1 MTNKGNK
8 ILTTNKLT
16 NHSLATLTYLT
27 HNQYNLNQNKITMI
41 INETSL
47 SVLIDT
53 GASISVI
60 KETICDTLND
70 KHNIR
75 KLPSDIDNCTLA
87 DGTITRIMFM
97 VYLNVT
103 LGTSKESIKFYAL
116 KYAHEDVIM
125 GCDMLKKFNATID
138 YGENLVSFKP
148 IRNKLYDPIKTATL
162 GYIDTSNMGQDKI
175 EGNSELNKIDFT
187 ESDLD
192 STQKAQMMSLLEKYE
207 DRFASDLCKIGCTD
221 LVELDIPL
229 LPGSK
234 PVRKR
239 PYRTNF
245 KDREIIHKELRKL
258 LEAGI
263 IQECPPPTWS
273 LPIVL
278 VNKKESQEKRM
289 CIDMKDVN
297 KCMLLPQTHTPN
309 IDDLLSDLGH
319 RRCRYY
325 TTIDLSKAFHQIKLT
340 ENAKKIATFVTP
352 FGCYSFNRAPYGVKN
367 ISIVFTSLM
376 NKVLQGALNS
386 YCFAWI
392 DDICIYSETFEQ
404 HLIHVEDILKRLRD
418 ANLTIEAR
426 KAHIAKKSVRFIG
439 FILDKT
445 GIKPDPANIEKV
457 VKFKRPTDVKSTR
470 AYIGLTGFLRR
481 FVKDYAQIARPLQ
494 LLTHKD
500 TKFKWNEQAEKAF
513 TTLQYKITHAPTL
526 GYVDLMS
533 NEPLILATDASQIA
547 LGHCLR
553 QNQMTETGKME
564 ERYLLFGG
572 RSLTDQQKLWPI
584 WELELLSIVTA
595 FCKLDQYLRCK
606 PFTLI
611 CDSACVTHL
620 LSKDIITLKPRLA
633 RWVMSLRNYNY
644 NVIHRPG
651 NSENLA
657 MADYLSRIQ
666 DTDGS
671 EEINVKVEPYLHNI
685 TVDRQDKNDNQ
696 DKNTN
701 DTMKLS
707 TEDIK
712 LAQREHSFYKPMI
725 DYITKGDL
733 PTTKKLTKRIES
745 SAQDYIV
752 MEELLYHLWYDK
764 MKERVTEQ
772 LCITE
777 DHREHILKACHDCVF
792 SGHNGQINTLIRV
805 RERYYWKGMTRDC
818 AQYVESCEVCARA
831 NRSYTAPVPLQ
842 NIPVPDHPMA
852 CFSIDLLSISSS
864 SNRYKHIFV
873 AVCNFSKFVIAKP
886 MVNKKGISTATMILN
901 HIILPYGIPHHLN
914 IISDSGPDM
923 VSTIVQTLYDSFNIK
938 NVRITS
944 YHAMGNGAVERQ
956 NSNLLCVLRRYCM
969 DDPKSWSKY
978 LQYAVLSINSSR
990 SASSGYSAFEL
1001 LHGYQMKTPLDIQ
1014 LPKPRKHNNMD
1025 QERAYKY
1032 WYDNLSK
1039 MRNIAR
1045 DVLKYSKKI
1054 QKRSYDKKCK
1064 PHSLEIGD
1072 TVYVSRPA
1080 ILPGNDPK
1088 LSSKFPKKCKIVKF
1102 IGTTNALLEDMNGNR
1117 MDRSMHINRLKKV
1130 PDKRF
1135 PEKRQVCH
1143 KEDKL
1148 ELDKEEA
1155 DQNQLELQKEKRA
1168 IPIVPPQHRERKDE
1182 HEHQLHN
1189 GNIHEMPEPQ
1199 QPYIIRREQEPNN
1212 TNPQELDNKSDV
1224 SEQGYQSD
1232 DSDATIIMDE
1242 QNETD
1247 RENTPDIQEESN
1259 DVYHPI
1265 EKILKKRSDDNG
1277 NVEYLCK
1284 WENYPNRHNSW
1295 VEEGDLANET
1305 REQIEKLDIPSVKPR
1320 PTVLTIKAKKTKKKI
1335 IADSTDWLAYR
1346 HVFDKPIN
1354 HCLLVKGN
1362 IYNYESHTIEDVY
1375 YCLLFQILGLEEAL
1389 LICDKQ
1395 PSAYNAYLSDYFNLH
1410 NIMVFNNLIL
1420 FLTLCIVFKC
1430 KQSIEDKLMG
1440 TYGQLIN
1447 SKEINTPENYV
1458 NLLMLYREV
1467 VRRMQRINVSIDQ
1480 GVIRS
1485 IMSKIH
1491 GISLG
1496 DPGDF
1501 LDSPIDCVNQNC
1513 FVMMNINL
1521 KREWIEKYRELCDRI
1536 NVIN

>member
-1 MTNKGNK
+1 
-8 ILTTNKLT
+8 
-16 NHSLATLTYLT
+16 
-27 HNQYNLNQNKITMI
+27 
-41 INETSL
+41 
-47 SVLIDT
+47 
-53 GASISVI
+53 
-60 KETICDTLND
+60 
-70 KHNIR
+70 
-75 KLPSDIDNCTLA
+75 
-87 DGTITRIMFM
+87 M

-864 SNRYKHIFV
+864 SNRYKQ
-873 AVCNFSKFVIAKP
+873 IAQL
-886 MVNKKGISTATMILN
+886 T
-901 HIILPYGIPHHLN
+901 
-914 IISDSGPDM
+914 
-923 VSTIVQTLYDSFNIK
+923 
-938 NVRITS
+938 R
-944 YHAMGNGAVERQ
+944 
-956 NSNLLCVLRRYCM
+956 NLGSM
-969 DDPKSWSKY
+969 
-978 LQYAVLSINSSR
+978 LQY
-990 SASSGYSAFEL
+990 
-1001 LHGYQMKTPLDIQ
+1001 P
-1014 LPKPRKHNNMD
+1014 
-1025 QERAYKY
+1025 
-1032 WYDNLSK
+1032 
-1039 MRNIAR
+1039 
-1045 DVLKYSKKI
+1045 
-1054 QKRSYDKKCK
+1054 
-1064 PHSLEIGD
+1064 
-1072 TVYVSRPA
+1072 
-1080 ILPGNDPK
+1080 
-1088 LSSKFPKKCKIVKF
+1088 
-1102 IGTTNALLEDMNGNR
+1102 
-1117 MDRSMHINRLKKV
+1117 
-1130 PDKRF
+1130 
-1135 PEKRQVCH
+1135 
-1143 KEDKL
+1143 
-1148 ELDKEEA
+1148 
-1155 DQNQLELQKEKRA
+1155 
-1168 IPIVPPQHRERKDE
+1168 
-1182 HEHQLHN
+1182 
-1189 GNIHEMPEPQ
+1189 
-1199 QPYIIRREQEPNN
+1199 
-1212 TNPQELDNKSDV
+1212 
-1224 SEQGYQSD
+1224 
-1232 DSDATIIMDE
+1232 
-1242 QNETD
+1242 
-1247 RENTPDIQEESN
+1247 
-1259 DVYHPI
+1259 
-1265 EKILKKRSDDNG
+1265 
-1277 NVEYLCK
+1277 
-1284 WENYPNRHNSW
+1284 
-1295 VEEGDLANET
+1295 
-1305 REQIEKLDIPSVKPR
+1305 
-1320 PTVLTIKAKKTKKKI
+1320 
-1335 IADSTDWLAYR
+1335 
-1346 HVFDKPIN
+1346 
-1354 HCLLVKGN
+1354 
-1362 IYNYESHTIEDVY
+1362 
-1375 YCLLFQILGLEEAL
+1375 
-1389 LICDKQ
+1389 
-1395 PSAYNAYLSDYFNLH
+1395 
-1410 NIMVFNNLIL
+1410 
-1420 FLTLCIVFKC
+1420 
-1430 KQSIEDKLMG
+1430 
-1440 TYGQLIN
+1440 
-1447 SKEINTPENYV
+1447 
-1458 NLLMLYREV
+1458 
-1467 VRRMQRINVSIDQ
+1467 
-1480 GVIRS
+1480 
-1485 IMSKIH
+1485 
-1491 GISLG
+1491 
-1496 DPGDF
+1496 
-1501 LDSPIDCVNQNC
+1501 
-1513 FVMMNINL
+1513 
-1521 KREWIEKYRELCDRI
+1521 
-1536 NVIN
+1536 

>member
-553 QNQMTETGKME
+553 QNQMTETGKKE

-1410 NIMVFNNLIL
+1410 NI
-1420 FLTLCIVFKC
+1420 
-1430 KQSIEDKLMG
+1430 
-1440 TYGQLIN
+1440 
-1447 SKEINTPENYV
+1447 
-1458 NLLMLYREV
+1458 R
-1467 VRRMQRINVSIDQ
+1467 
-1480 GVIRS
+1480 
-1485 IMSKIH
+1485 
-1491 GISLG
+1491 
-1496 DPGDF
+1496 
-1501 LDSPIDCVNQNC
+1501 
-1513 FVMMNINL
+1513 
-1521 KREWIEKYRELCDRI
+1521 
-1536 NVIN
+1536 